1 MLRLSPDPEPLMP
14 QTDLYV
20 ETSGDGEPTVVLV
33 HAGIADLRMWD
44 RQVASLAAGHRVVR
58 YDVRGFGRSPDPDGD
73 WYDHEDLLAVLDAEG
88 IGRAVL
94 VGASNGGRIVLDTG
108 VTAPDRVLA
117 LVLAASALPG
127 VELSDELEADFA
139 HEGDALRS
147 GDIER
152 AKEINMRWWV
162 TGVGREAIEVD
173 PDVREA
179 VGGWLDDLL
188 PRQAAQL
195 RADAGEAQL
204 VEPLVR
210 DRLGELTMP
219 VLVLVGR
226 HDDLGMRTIAR
237 HIADQL
243 PDGEFVELDGAAH
256 LLTLER
262 PERFDE
268 LLRRFLASLG

>member
-1 MLRLSPDPEPLMP
+1 MP

-20 ETSGDGEPTVVLV
+20 ETSGDGEPAVVLV

-44 RQVASLAAGHRVVR
+44 RQVATLAPGHRVVR

-108 VTAPDRVLA
+108 VTAPDRVLG

-127 VELSDELEADFA
+127 VDLSDRLEADFA
-139 HEGDALRS
+139 HEGEALRS

-195 RADAGEAQL
+195 RADAGDAQL

-219 VLVLVGR
+219 VLMLVGR

-237 HIADQL
+237 HIADQV
-243 PDGEFVELDGAAH
+243 PDGELVELDGAAH

-268 LLRRFLASLG
+268 LLRRFLASLS